1 MHFKELNLH
10 ELLQAGLDDVGFQ
23 EPTPIQEQCIPLLLQ
38 GHDVLGAAQTG
49 TGKTGAFVI
58 PVLELMLKEK
68 KEHIRTLILSPTREL
83 AQQIDEQIFALG
95 YHTGTTSATIIGGED
110 FGKQAEAIRAGV
122 DILVATPGRLIDQM
136 KVLDIDFSGIEFLIL
151 DEADRMLDMGFLP
164 DVQHIID
171 KLPKTRQNLLFS
183 ATMPKDIHKLAS
195 KIMKDSIKVEIEV
208 STTSNSVEQKAYL
221 LDGREKLRF
230 IQRYFGHHEWNSCI
244 IFTAT
249 KKGADQLV
257 NALKKI
263 DVEAVGI
270 HGDRDQNERNNAL
283 QAFKNGKV
291 SVIVATDVLARGID
305 ISDVSMIINYDV
317 PRAVEDYIHRIGR
330 TGRYDKK
337 GTAVT
342 LVNRQDQKYFE
353 AIEKKVGNALHIV
366 EVSKGNLDAMFEEIE
381 LDLSKKESL
390 TESSVKSTSPSEKN
404 SVTVVTAKSKKEAK
418 EQVPESNEK
427 PLNVIDE
434 DETVEVREP
443 IEADFNKAKHVQF
456 NRNKDGKIV
465 IYFVVDGEVVVP
477 EAKDKSN
484 DQDTTKKDRSK
495 GEHKI
500 DSTTDNKKV
509 SKRKASDKKI
519 VTVKLKND
527 KKSKKESGKEIAR
540 GLKKTNKSTKNDTKK
555 SLPRSSSKSKKKPS
569 VEVKTLN
576 QAAKR
581 AKKAPKPAKGVWG
594 IIKSM
599 LPRFNKEY

>member
-1 MHFKELNLH
+1 LHFKELNLH

-195 KIMKDSIKVEIEV
+195 KIMKDPKKVEIEV

-230 IQRYFGHHEWNSCI
+230 IQRYFGYHEWNSCI

-270 HGDRDQNERNNAL
+270 HGDRDQNERNIAL

-330 TGRYDKK
+330 TGRYDKE

-353 AIEKKVGNALHIV
+353 AIEKKVGNALRIV
-366 EVSKGNLDAMFEEIE
+366 EVSKGDLDTMFEET
-381 LDLSKKESL
+381 DQDKPKKVSSKES
-390 TESSVKSTSPSEKN
+390 SGKSNSRSEKS
-404 SVTVVTAKSKKEAK
+404 SVTVVTAKSKKDAK
-418 EQVPESNEK
+418 EQVLESNEE
-427 PLNVIDE
+427 PLNVSDKG
-434 DETVEVREP
+434 ETAEVREP
-443 IEADFNKAKHVQF
+443 IEADFNKAKHVQI
-456 NRNKDGKIV
+456 NRDKDGKVV
-465 IYFVVDGEVVVP
+465 IYLVVDGEVVVP
-477 EAKDKSN
+477 KAKDES
-484 DQDTTKKDRSK
+484 DEEDTTEKNRSK
-495 GEHKI
+495 GELKN

-509 SKRKASDKKI
+509 SSQKTSDKKT

-527 KKSKKESGKEIAR
+527 KKSKKESGIETSR
-540 GLKKTNKSTKNDTKK
+540 GSKKTSKSSKKSTNK
-555 SLPRSSSKSKKKPS
+555 SLPRASSKSKKKPS

-599 LPRFNKEY
+599 LPRFNKE

>member
-195 KIMKDSIKVEIEV
+195 KIMKDPKKVEIEV

-230 IQRYFGHHEWNSCI
+230 IQRYFGYHEWNSCI

-270 HGDRDQNERNNAL
+270 HGDRDQNERNIAL

-330 TGRYDKK
+330 TGRYDKE

-353 AIEKKVGNALHIV
+353 AIEKKVGNALRIV
-366 EVSKGNLDAMFEEIE
+366 EVSKGDLDTMFEET
-381 LDLSKKESL
+381 DQDKPKKVSSKES
-390 TESSVKSTSPSEKN
+390 SGKSNSRSEKS
-404 SVTVVTAKSKKEAK
+404 SVTVVTAKSKKDAK
-418 EQVPESNEK
+418 EQVLESNEE
-427 PLNVIDE
+427 PLNVSDKG
-434 DETVEVREP
+434 ETAEVREP
-443 IEADFNKAKHVQF
+443 IEADFNKAKHVQI
-456 NRNKDGKIV
+456 NRDKDGKVV
-465 IYFVVDGEVVVP
+465 IYLVVDGEVVVP
-477 EAKDKSN
+477 KAKDES
-484 DQDTTKKDRSK
+484 DEEDTTEKNRSK
-495 GEHKI
+495 GELKN

-509 SKRKASDKKI
+509 SSQKTSDKKT

-527 KKSKKESGKEIAR
+527 KKSKKESGIETSR
-540 GLKKTNKSTKNDTKK
+540 GSKKTSKSSKKSTNK
-555 SLPRSSSKSKKKPS
+555 SLPRASSKSKKKPS

-599 LPRFNKEY
+599 LPRFNKE

>member
-1 MHFKELNLH
+1 MHFKEFNLH

-195 KIMKDSIKVEIEV
+195 KIMKDPKKVEIEV

-230 IQRYFGHHEWNSCI
+230 IQRYFGYHEWNSCI

-270 HGDRDQNERNNAL
+270 HGDRDQNERNIAL

-330 TGRYDKK
+330 TGRYDKV

-353 AIEKKVGNALHIV
+353 AIEKKVGNALRIV
-366 EVSKGNLDAMFEEIE
+366 EVSKGDLDTMFEET
-381 LDLSKKESL
+381 DQDKPKKVSSKES
-390 TESSVKSTSPSEKN
+390 SGKSTSRSEKS
-404 SVTVVTAKSKKEAK
+404 SVTVVTAKSKKDAK
-418 EQVPESNEK
+418 EQVQESNEE
-427 PLNVIDE
+427 PLNVSDKG
-434 DETVEVREP
+434 ETAEVREP
-443 IEADFNKAKHVQF
+443 IEADFNKAKHVQI
-456 NRNKDGKIV
+456 NRDKDGKVV
-465 IYFVVDGEVVVP
+465 IYLVVDGEVVVP
-477 EAKDKSN
+477 KAKDES
-484 DQDTTKKDRSK
+484 DEEDTTEKNRSK
-495 GEHKI
+495 GELKN

-509 SKRKASDKKI
+509 SSQKTSDKKT

-527 KKSKKESGKEIAR
+527 KKSKKESGIETSR
-540 GLKKTNKSTKNDTKK
+540 GSKKTSKSSKKSTNK
-555 SLPRSSSKSKKKPS
+555 SLPRASSKSKKKPS

-599 LPRFNKEY
+599 LPRFNKE

>member
-1 MHFKELNLH
+1 LHFKEFNLH

-195 KIMKDSIKVEIEV
+195 KIMKDPKKVEIEV

-230 IQRYFGHHEWNSCI
+230 IQRYFGYHEWNSCI

-270 HGDRDQNERNNAL
+270 HGDRDQNERNIAL

-330 TGRYDKK
+330 TGRYDKE

-353 AIEKKVGNALHIV
+353 AIEKKVGNALRIV
-366 EVSKGNLDAMFEEIE
+366 EISKGDLDTMFEET
-381 LDLSKKESL
+381 DQDKPKKVSSKES
-390 TESSVKSTSPSEKN
+390 SGKSTSRSEKS
-404 SVTVVTAKSKKEAK
+404 SVTVVTAKSKKDAK
-418 EQVPESNEK
+418 EQVQESNEE
-427 PLNVIDE
+427 PLNISDKG
-434 DETVEVREP
+434 ETAEVREP
-443 IEADFNKAKHVQF
+443 IEADFNKAKHVQI
-456 NRNKDGKIV
+456 NRDKDGKVV
-465 IYFVVDGEVVVP
+465 IYLVVDGEVVVP
-477 EAKDKSN
+477 KVKDESEEE
-484 DQDTTKKDRSK
+484 DTTEQNHSK
-495 GEHKI
+495 GELKN
-500 DSTTDNKKV
+500 DSSTDNKKV
-509 SKRKASDKKI
+509 SSQKTSDKKT

-527 KKSKKESGKEIAR
+527 KKSKKESGIETSR
-540 GLKKTNKSTKNDTKK
+540 GSKKTSKSSKKSTNK
-555 SLPRSSSKSKKKPS
+555 SLPRASSKSKKKPS

-599 LPRFNKEY
+599 LPRFNKE

>member
-1 MHFKELNLH
+1 MHFKEFNLH

-195 KIMKDSIKVEIEV
+195 KIMKDPKKVEIEV

-230 IQRYFGHHEWNSCI
+230 IQRYFGYHEWNSCI

-270 HGDRDQNERNNAL
+270 HGDRDQNERNIAL

-330 TGRYDKK
+330 TGRYDKE

-353 AIEKKVGNALHIV
+353 AIEKKVGNALRIV
-366 EVSKGNLDAMFEEIE
+366 EVSKGDLDTMFEET
-381 LDLSKKESL
+381 DQDKPKKVSSKES
-390 TESSVKSTSPSEKN
+390 SGKSTSRSEKS
-404 SVTVVTAKSKKEAK
+404 SVTVVTAKSKKDAK
-418 EQVPESNEK
+418 EQVQESNEE
-427 PLNVIDE
+427 PLNISDKG
-434 DETVEVREP
+434 ETAEVREP
-443 IEADFNKAKHVQF
+443 IEADFNKAKHVQI
-456 NRNKDGKIV
+456 NRDKDGKVV
-465 IYFVVDGEVVVP
+465 IYLVVDGEVVVP
-477 EAKDKSN
+477 KAKDESEEE
-484 DQDTTKKDRSK
+484 DTTEKNRSK
-495 GEHKI
+495 GELKN

-509 SKRKASDKKI
+509 SSQKTSDKKT

-527 KKSKKESGKEIAR
+527 KKSKKESGIETSR
-540 GLKKTNKSTKNDTKK
+540 GSKKTSKSSKKSTNK
-555 SLPRSSSKSKKKPS
+555 SLPRASSKSKKKPS

-599 LPRFNKEY
+599 LPRFNKE

>member
-136 KVLDIDFSGIEFLIL
+136 KVLNIDFSGIEFLIL

-195 KIMKDSIKVEIEV
+195 KIMKDPKKVEIEV

-270 HGDRDQNERNNAL
+270 HGDRDQNERNIAL

-330 TGRYDKK
+330 TGRYDKE

-353 AIEKKVGNALHIV
+353 AIEKKVGNALKIV
-366 EVSKGNLDAMFEEIE
+366 EVSKGDLDTMFEESNQ
-381 LDLSKKESL
+381 DKSKKESSK
-390 TESSVKSTSPSEKN
+390 ESAGKSTSPSEKS

-418 EQVPESNEK
+418 EQVPESNEES
-427 PLNVIDE
+427 LNVPDKG
-434 DETVEVREP
+434 ETAEEREP
-443 IEADFNKAKHVQF
+443 IEADFKKVKHIQF
-456 NRNKDGKIV
+456 NRVKDGKIV
-465 IYFVVDGEVVVP
+465 IYLVVDGEVVVP
-477 EAKDKSN
+477 EAQDESE
-484 DQDTTKKDRSK
+484 DQDTTEKDRSTGDYK
-495 GEHKI
+495 N
-500 DSTTDNKKV
+500 DSTTDSKKG
-509 SKRKASDKKI
+509 SNRNTSDKKT
-519 VTVKLKND
+519 VTVKLKKD
-527 KKSKKESGKEIAR
+527 KKSKKESGKETSR
-540 GLKKTNKSTKNDTKK
+540 GSKNTSKSSKNDTKK

-599 LPRFNKEY
+599 LPRFNKE

>member
-1 MHFKELNLH
+1 LHFKELNLH

-95 YHTGTTSATIIGGED
+95 YHTGITSATIIGGED

-136 KVLDIDFSGIEFLIL
+136 KVLNIDFSGIEFLIL

-195 KIMKDSIKVEIEV
+195 KIMKDPKKVEIEV

-270 HGDRDQNERNNAL
+270 HGDRDQTERNNAL

-366 EVSKGNLDAMFEEIE
+366 EVSKGNLDAMFEEIQ
-381 LDLSKKESL
+381 LDKSNKESSK
-390 TESSVKSTSPSEKN
+390 ESSGKSTSPSEKN

-427 PLNVIDE
+427 PLNVSDE
-434 DETVEVREP
+434 DETAAVREP

-465 IYFVVDGEVVVP
+465 IYLVVDGENVVP
-477 EAKDKSN
+477 EAKDESN

-500 DSTTDNKKV
+500 DSTTNNKKV

-540 GLKKTNKSTKNDTKK
+540 GLKKTNKSSKNDTKK

-599 LPRFNKEY
+599 LPRFNKE

>member
-1 MHFKELNLH
+1 MHFKEFNLH
-10 ELLQAGLDDVGFQ
+10 ELLQEGLDDVGFQ

-195 KIMKDSIKVEIEV
+195 KIMKDPKKVEIEV

-230 IQRYFGHHEWNSCI
+230 IQRYFSKHEWNSCI

-270 HGDRDQNERNNAL
+270 HGDRDQNERNIAL

-330 TGRYDKK
+330 TGRYDKE

-366 EVSKGNLDAMFEEIE
+366 EVSKGDLDTMFEET
-381 LDLSKKESL
+381 DQDKPRKESSKD
-390 TESSVKSTSPSEKN
+390 SSGKSASSSEKT
-404 SVTVVTAKSKKEAK
+404 SVTVVTVKSKKEAK
-418 EQVPESNEK
+418 EQVLESNED
-427 PLNVIDE
+427 PLSESVDGNTAE
-434 DETVEVREP
+434 LQEP
-443 IEADFNKAKHVQF
+443 IEADFNKAKHIQF
-456 NRNKDGKIV
+456 NRDKDGKV
-465 IYFVVDGEVVVP
+465 IIYLVVDGEVVVP
-477 EAKDKSN
+477 EAKDESE
-484 DQDTTKKDRSK
+484 DQDTTEKDRSTGDYK
-495 GEHKI
+495 N
-500 DSTTDNKKV
+500 DSTTDSKKG
-509 SKRKASDKKI
+509 SNRNTSDKKT
-519 VTVKLKND
+519 VTVKLKKD
-527 KKSKKESGKEIAR
+527 KKSKKESGNETSR
-540 GLKKTNKSTKNDTKK
+540 GSKNTSKSSKNDTKK
-555 SLPRSSSKSKKKPS
+555 SVPRSSSKSKKKPS

-599 LPRFNKEY
+599 LPRFNKE

>member
-1 MHFKELNLH
+1 LHFKELNLH

-195 KIMKDSIKVEIEV
+195 KIMKDPKKVEIEV

-330 TGRYDKK
+330 TGRYDKE

-342 LVNRQDQKYFE
+342 LVNRQDEKYFQ
-353 AIEKKVGNALHIV
+353 AIEKKVGKALRIV
-366 EVSKGNLDAMFEEIE
+366 EVSKGDLDTMFGEHDQEKS
-381 LDLSKKESL
+381 SKKVSKEHS
-390 TESSVKSTSPSEKN
+390 ESSTSSPKHS
-404 SVTVVTAKSKKEAK
+404 SVTVVTAKSKKHSS
-418 EQVPESNEK
+418 EQVQEAPDEPVVSES
-427 PLNVIDE
+427 IGDH
-434 DETVEVREP
+434 EP
-443 IEADFNKAKHVQF
+443 IEADFTKAKHVQF
-456 NRNKDGKIV
+456 SRDGEGKII
-465 IYFVVDGEVVVP
+465 IYLVVDGEVVIP
-477 EAKDKSN
+477 TAKDESN
-484 DQDTTKKDRSK
+484 DQDTPEKDSQK
-495 GEHKI
+495 GEIKGN
-500 DSTTDNKKV
+500 SSSGSKKV
-509 SKRKASDKKI
+509 NSQKTSDKKT
-519 VTVKLKND
+519 VTIKLKNNKKPKKETD
-527 KKSKKESGKEIAR
+527 RESTRASKKTTNSSKNDSKKS
-540 GLKKTNKSTKNDTKK
+540 ST
-555 SLPRSSSKSKKKPS
+555 RSPSKSKKKPS
-569 VEVKTLN
+569 VKVKTLD
-576 QAAKR
+576 QASKR

-599 LPRFNKEY
+599 LPRFNKE

>member
-195 KIMKDSIKVEIEV
+195 KIMKDPKKVEIEV

-230 IQRYFGHHEWNSCI
+230 IQRYFGYHEWNSCI

-270 HGDRDQNERNNAL
+270 HGDRDQNERNIAL

-330 TGRYDKK
+330 TGRYDKE

-353 AIEKKVGNALHIV
+353 AIEKKVGNALRIV
-366 EVSKGNLDAMFEEIE
+366 EVSKGDLDTMFEET
-381 LDLSKKESL
+381 DQDKPKKVSSKEGSG
-390 TESSVKSTSPSEKN
+390 KSTSRSEKS
-404 SVTVVTAKSKKEAK
+404 SVTVVTAKSKKDAK
-418 EQVPESNEK
+418 EQVQESNEE
-427 PLNVIDE
+427 PLNVSDKG
-434 DETVEVREP
+434 ETAEVREP
-443 IEADFNKAKHVQF
+443 IEADFNKAKHVQI
-456 NRNKDGKIV
+456 NRDKDGKVV
-465 IYFVVDGEVVVP
+465 IYLVVDGEVVVP
-477 EAKDKSN
+477 KAKDES
-484 DQDTTKKDRSK
+484 DEEDTTEKNRSK
-495 GEHKI
+495 GELKN

-509 SKRKASDKKI
+509 SSQKTSDKKT

-527 KKSKKESGKEIAR
+527 KKSKKESGIETSR
-540 GLKKTNKSTKNDTKK
+540 GSKKTSKSSKKSINKSL
-555 SLPRSSSKSKKKPS
+555 SRASSKSKKKPS

-599 LPRFNKEY
+599 LPRFNKE

>member
-195 KIMKDSIKVEIEV
+195 KIMKDPKKVEIEV

-230 IQRYFGHHEWNSCI
+230 IQRYFGYHEWNSCI

-270 HGDRDQNERNNAL
+270 HGDRDQNERNIAL

-330 TGRYDKK
+330 TGRYDKE

-353 AIEKKVGNALHIV
+353 AIEKKVGNALRIV
-366 EVSKGNLDAMFEEIE
+366 EVSKGDLDTMFEET
-381 LDLSKKESL
+381 DQDKPKKVSSKES
-390 TESSVKSTSPSEKN
+390 SGKSTSRSEKS
-404 SVTVVTAKSKKEAK
+404 SVTVVTAKSKKDAK
-418 EQVPESNEK
+418 EQVQESNEE
-427 PLNVIDE
+427 PLNVSDKG
-434 DETVEVREP
+434 ETAEVREP
-443 IEADFNKAKHVQF
+443 IEADFNKAKHVQI
-456 NRNKDGKIV
+456 NRDKDGKVV
-465 IYFVVDGEVVVP
+465 IYLVVDGEVVVP
-477 EAKDKSN
+477 KAKDES
-484 DQDTTKKDRSK
+484 DEEDTTEKNRSK
-495 GEHKI
+495 GELKN

-509 SKRKASDKKI
+509 SSQKTSDKKT

-527 KKSKKESGKEIAR
+527 KKSKKESGIKTSR
-540 GLKKTNKSTKNDTKK
+540 GSKKTSKSSKKSTNK
-555 SLPRSSSKSKKKPS
+555 SLPRASSKSKKKPS

-599 LPRFNKEY
+599 LPRFNKE

>member
-68 KEHIRTLILSPTREL
+68 KEQIRTLILSPTREL

-195 KIMKDSIKVEIEV
+195 KIMKDPKKVEIEV

-230 IQRYFGHHEWNSCI
+230 IQRYFGYHEWNSCI

-270 HGDRDQNERNNAL
+270 HGDRDQNERNIAL

-330 TGRYDKK
+330 TGRYDKE

-353 AIEKKVGNALHIV
+353 AIEKKVGNALRIV
-366 EVSKGNLDAMFEEIE
+366 EVSKGDLDTMFEET
-381 LDLSKKESL
+381 DQDKPKKVSSKES
-390 TESSVKSTSPSEKN
+390 SGKSTSRSGKS
-404 SVTVVTAKSKKEAK
+404 SVTVVTAKSKKDAK
-418 EQVPESNEK
+418 EQVQESNEE
-427 PLNVIDE
+427 PFNVSDKG
-434 DETVEVREP
+434 ETAEVREP
-443 IEADFNKAKHVQF
+443 IEADFNKAKHVQI
-456 NRNKDGKIV
+456 NRDKDGKVV
-465 IYFVVDGEVVVP
+465 IYLVVDGEVVVP
-477 EAKDKSN
+477 KAKDES
-484 DQDTTKKDRSK
+484 DEEDTTEKNRSK
-495 GEHKI
+495 GELKN

-509 SKRKASDKKI
+509 SSQKTSDKKT

-527 KKSKKESGKEIAR
+527 KKSKKESGIKTSR
-540 GLKKTNKSTKNDTKK
+540 GSKKTSKSSKKSTNK
-555 SLPRSSSKSKKKPS
+555 SLPRASSKSKKKPS

-599 LPRFNKEY
+599 LPRFNKE

>member
-1 MHFKELNLH
+1 MLFKEFNLNK
-10 ELLQAGLDDVGFQ
+10 LLQVGLDDVGFQ

-38 GHDVLGAAQTG
+38 GFDVLGAAQTG

-68 KEHIRTLILSPTREL
+68 KDHIRTLILSPTREL

-95 YHTGTTSATIIGGED
+95 YHTDTTSCTIIGGED

-136 KVLDIDFSGIEFLIL
+136 KVLDVDFSGIEFLIL

-183 ATMPKDIHKLAS
+183 ATMPRDIHKLAS
-195 KIMKDSIKVEIEV
+195 NIMKDPKKVEIEV
-208 STTSNSVEQKAYL
+208 STTSYSVEQKAFL

-230 IQRYFGHHEWNSCI
+230 IQHYFGHHEWNSCI

-249 KKGADQLV
+249 KKGTDQLV

-270 HGDRDQNERNNAL
+270 HGDRDQNERNIAL
-283 QAFKNGKV
+283 QAFKNGTV

-330 TGRYDKK
+330 TGRYDKE

-342 LVNRQDQKYFE
+342 LVNRQDQKYFQ
-353 AIEKKVGNALHIV
+353 AIEKKVGDTLSIV
-366 EVSKGNLDAMFEEIE
+366 EVSKGKLNTMFGEVDQNKSTKNVFNENSTDSI
-381 LDLSKKESL
+381 LTSKKR
-390 TESSVKSTSPSEKN
+390 SVK
-404 SVTVVTAKSKKEAK
+404 VVIAKSKKDSLEIPQKPPDTNLDEA
-418 EQVPESNEK
+418 N
-427 PLNVIDE
+427 
-434 DETVEVREP
+434 EP
-443 IEADFNKAKHVQF
+443 IEADYSKA
-456 NRNKDGKIV
+456 RNVKFSRDTQGRLV
-465 IYFVVDGEVVVP
+465 INLIVDGEIIIP
-477 EAKDKSN
+477 KASN
-484 DQDTTKKDRSK
+484 ESSEQKIINNDGQKNDVKAVARSK
-495 GEHKI
+495 
-500 DSTTDNKKV
+500 KKNTKN
-509 SKRKASDKKI
+509 SKKSI
-519 VTVKLKND
+519 TVKLKKDN
-527 KKSKKESGKEIAR
+527 KTNEENGEKFVKINNNKSKKTPSR
-540 GLKKTNKSTKNDTKK
+540 ST
-555 SLPRSSSKSKKKPS
+555 SRSKKRPPI
-569 VEVKTLN
+569 EVKTLN
-576 QAAKR
+576 QATKR
-581 AKKAPKPAKGVWG
+581 AKKTPRPAKGIWG

-599 LPRFNKEY
+599 LPRFNKK

>member
-1 MHFKELNLH
+1 MQFKEFNLH
-10 ELLQAGLDDVGFQ
+10 ELLQAGLDDVGFK

-38 GHDVLGAAQTG
+38 GDDVLGAAQTG

-68 KEHIRTLILSPTREL
+68 KDHIRTLILSPTREL

-95 YHTGTTSATIIGGED
+95 YHTNTTSCTIIGGED

-136 KVLDIDFSGIEFLIL
+136 KVLDIDFSGIEFLVL

-171 KLPKTRQNLLFS
+171 KLPKQRQNLLFS

-195 KIMKDSIKVEIEV
+195 KIMKNPKKVEIEV

-257 NALKKI
+257 RALKKI
-263 DVEAVGI
+263 DVESVGI
-270 HGDRDQNERNNAL
+270 HGDRDQNERNVAL
-283 QAFKNGKV
+283 QAFKNGEV

-305 ISDVSMIINYDV
+305 INDVSMIINYDV

-330 TGRYDKK
+330 TGRYDKE

-342 LVNRQDQKYFE
+342 LVNRQDQKYFQ
-353 AIEKKVGNALHIV
+353 AIEKKVGDDLQIV
-366 EVSKGNLDAMFEEIE
+366 KVSKGE
-381 LDLSKKESL
+381 LDTLFGESEQGKSSKSKSD
-390 TESSVKSTSPSEKN
+390 SNAKASVSGTKKSI
-404 SVTVVTAKSKKEAK
+404 TVVTAKDKKASEKKKQAP
-418 EQVPESNEK
+418 VES
-427 PLNVIDE
+427 E
-434 DETVEVREP
+434 DSNDSLDDVTLVQ
-443 IEADFNKAKHVQF
+443 ADFSKAKNIQF
-456 NRNKDGKIV
+456 NRDDEGKLV
-465 IYFVVDGEVVVP
+465 IYLVVNGEVVIP
-477 EAKDKSN
+477 ELKESSN
-484 DQDTTKKDRSK
+484 EQESTKKDDSK
-495 GEHKI
+495 QKLSEEA
-500 DSTTDNKKV
+500 SPNKGKPKKTKTSV
-509 SKRKASDKKI
+509 S
-519 VTVKLKND
+519 VKLKKD
-527 KKSKKESGKEIAR
+527 TKTKKDSKKRAG
-540 GLKKTNKSTKNDTKK
+540 GGTKKTNKTSNKASKKK
-555 SLPRSSSKSKKKPS
+555 SVRTSSKSKKRPS

-576 QAAKR
+576 QAVKR

-599 LPRFNKEY
+599 LPRFNKE

>member
-1 MHFKELNLH
+1 MHFKEFNLNK
-10 ELLQAGLDDVGFQ
+10 LLQAGLDDVGFQ

-38 GHDVLGAAQTG
+38 GYDVLGAAQTG

-68 KEHIRTLILSPTREL
+68 KDHIRTLVLSPTREL

-95 YHTGTTSATIIGGED
+95 YHTDTTSCTIIGGED

-136 KVLDIDFSGIEFLIL
+136 KVLDVDFSGIEFLIL

-171 KLPKTRQNLLFS
+171 KLPNTRQNLLFS

-195 KIMKDSIKVEIEV
+195 NIMKDPKKVEIEV
-208 STTSNSVEQKAYL
+208 STTSNSVEQTAYL

-270 HGDRDQNERNNAL
+270 HGDRDQNERNIAL
-283 QAFKNGKV
+283 QAFKNGTV

-330 TGRYDKK
+330 TGRYDKE

-342 LVNRQDQKYFE
+342 LVNRQDQKFFQS
-353 AIEKKVGNALHIV
+353 IEKKVGKTLHIV
-366 EVSKGNLDAMFEEIE
+366 EVSKGKLDTIFGEININK
-381 LDLSKKESL
+381 LTKKV
-390 TESSVKSTSPSEKN
+390 SSVKSTELTSTSKKR
-404 SVTVVTAKSKKEAK
+404 SVKVVSVKSKKH
-418 EQVPESNEK
+418 SLEK
-427 PLNVIDE
+427 PQETSATNLNEIN
-434 DETVEVREP
+434 EP
-443 IEADFNKAKHVQF
+443 IKADYSKA
-456 NRNKDGKIV
+456 RNVKFSRDIRGRLV
-465 IYFVVDGEVVVP
+465 INLIVDGEIVIP
-477 EAKDKSN
+477 TANNESSE
-484 DQDTTKKDRSK
+484 QDTLNNEGVKNDVEGVAQPNNKNVKNPKKS
-495 GEHKI
+495 I
-500 DSTTDNKKV
+500 
-509 SKRKASDKKI
+509 
-519 VTVKLKND
+519 TVKLKKDNKTKD
-527 KKSKKESGKEIAR
+527 EKGERLNKVSKKNIKTSSNKSK
-540 GLKKTNKSTKNDTKK
+540 NKS
-555 SLPRSSSKSKKKPS
+555 SRSTSISKKRPP
-569 VEVKTLN
+569 VELRTLN
-576 QAAKR
+576 QATKR
-581 AKKAPKPAKGVWG
+581 AKKTPKPAKGVWG

-599 LPRFNKEY
+599 LPRINKE